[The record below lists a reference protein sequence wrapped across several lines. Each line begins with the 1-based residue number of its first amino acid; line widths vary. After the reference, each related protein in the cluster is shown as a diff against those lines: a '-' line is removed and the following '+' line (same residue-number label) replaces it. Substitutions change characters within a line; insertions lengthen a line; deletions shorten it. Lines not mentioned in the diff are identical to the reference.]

1 MSLMYKAKHTAIRKL
16 TLSLTHLN
24 SMLSLYRNQSIDL
37 LWKAIDLFI
46 IYDGNISLTESVLLA
61 IVNKL

>member
-1 MSLMYKAKHTAIRKL
+1 MSLMYEAKHTVIRKL

-24 SMLSLYRNQSIDL
+24 SMLSLYRNQSFDL
-37 LWKAIDLFI
+37 LWKTIDSFI
-46 IYDGNISLTESVLLA
+46 IYDGNISLSESVLLT

>member
-16 TLSLTHLN
+16 TLLLTHLN

>member
-1 MSLMYKAKHTAIRKL
+1 MSLMHKAKHTAIRKL